1 MTCQLN
7 EKQKKCISEDRQK
20 SLVGSPP
27 THKDEKQIE
36 DEQKIVNK
44 SKVIFLV
51 IDQIG
56 GEWIAL

>member
-1 MTCQLN
+1 MPTKRETN
-7 EKQKKCISEDRQK
+7 KNISEDRQK

-56 GEWIAL
+56 GRMESG